1 MALHRKLD
9 ALRSLKPDVAIICE
23 CAEPERFFEKSDLL
37 ETEADMVWIGTN
49 PYKGLAVLAFNGF
62 RVALAE
68 EYDPSLRFIAP
79 VKVRGPVAFNLFA
92 VWAQN
97 FSDGVT
103 RKDQAGPLRL
113 ALDRYREFLAS
124 FPSVAAG
131 DFNNNVFWDRPGWP
145 INHADAV
152 DILRGYGLV
161 SAYHKTWNEQ
171 QGRESAPTIFWR
183 DRKKDG
189 PTYHIDYIFLP
200 RTWSCR
206 IREMKVGAFEDW
218 CGSGLSDHV
227 PLVVDI
233 AI

>member
-9 ALRSLKPDVAIICE
+9 ALRFLKPDVAVICE
-23 CAEPERFFEKSDLL
+23 CAEPERLLQKSGLSEA
-37 ETEADMVWIGTN
+37 ETNVVWVGAN
-49 PYKGLAVLAFNGF
+49 PNKGLAVLAFNGF
-62 RVALAE
+62 SVALAE

-79 VKVRGPVAFNLFA
+79 VKVMGPVAFNLLA

-113 ALDRYREFLAS
+113 ALDRYREFLTS
-124 FPSVAAG
+124 CPSIAAG
-131 DFNNNVFWDRPGWP
+131 DFNNSVFWDRPGWP
-145 INHADAV
+145 INHSDAV
-152 DILRGYGLV
+152 DILGGYGLV
-161 SAYHKTWNEQ
+161 SAYHEARDER
-171 QGRESAPTIFWR
+171 QGEESAPTIFWR

-189 PTYHIDYIFLP
+189 LTYHIDYIFLP
-200 RTWSCR
+200 RTWSRR

-227 PLVVDI
+227 PLVVDV
-233 AI
+233 AV